1 MKLRYSYFLLIL
13 FCALSACSS
22 GVGGFLSGG
31 SGNITN
37 PVGTPDTGTTNLE
50 PEGISLPLSFLS
62 GDVNSAFTAT
72 YAPDS
77 SGHDP
82 IIGFAGSVD
91 TSSMTDSNGDGYAD
105 GYFVATSDSSLEETT
120 ANNWSWIFMS
130 TAHAETTN
138 TICSR
143 SGVMCW
149 PITMTGEFEA
159 YPSAASQ
166 HYIYITDGT
175 KISTGIT
182 ATPITHLLW
191 LAKAPKEITNGPTDF
206 TYEDNSANVFWALTQ
221 DIGAAIIE
229 TDDIFKVV
237 GSHGDSY
244 KMFDAAGTTQL
255 AYDSDNHKLGSNIL
269 NSGLPID
276 SFAATDLVSTAFS
289 LDGTTTVPDTEI
301 YNKVKYTADGKL
313 RFVRKPNSG
322 KGIESIYYGVNS
334 GTDEI
339 TFFDSSDSTSLG
351 IDNVTNTI
359 AFDVE
364 SSGTGLVLFEGN
376 DSSLRFRMAY
386 PSGRSSSY
394 TRLGGTS
401 YLGLTC
407 AYDSDGLCNYRDL
420 QIYRENSSPTEYGR
434 ALLLDKDNN
443 RVGSIRYNYQDG
455 TGSAVIT
462 WIALGDGKTPV
473 AIVFNSD
480 KSKAY
485 ILNQGDGTVSVLSLT
500 NAQGSPLRAANITI
514 ENLDLKTYL
523 NGISA
528 TITPTSLTYTTSTSG
543 KNYLVV
549 MSEGLKGAIVVDLET
564 ATLTAE

>member
-1 MKLRYSYFLLIL
+1 MKLRYSYFVLIL
-13 FCALSACSS
+13 CLALSACTS
-22 GVGGFLSGG
+22 GAGGLFGG
-31 SGNITN
+31 SSNLN
-37 PVGTPDTGTTNLE
+37 PAAAGTPDTGTTNLE
-50 PEGISLPLSFLS
+50 PEGESLPLSFLS

-120 ANNWSWIFMS
+120 ARNWSWIFMS

-138 TICSR
+138 MICSR

-182 ATPITHLLW
+182 ATPNTHLLW
-191 LAKAPKEITNGPTDF
+191 LAKAPKEITNGPTNF

-221 DIGAAIIE
+221 DIGAAIVE
-229 TDDIFKVV
+229 TDYVFKVV
-237 GSHGDSY
+237 GSHGDNY
-244 KMFDAAGTTQL
+244 KMFDASGTTQL
-255 AYDSDNHKLGSNIL
+255 AYDSGNHKLGSNIL

-276 SFAATDLVSTAFS
+276 SFTATDLVSTAFS

-301 YNKVKYTADGKL
+301 YNKVKYTVDGKL

-322 KGIESIYYGVNS
+322 KGIENIYYALNS
-334 GTDEI
+334 STDEI
-339 TFFDSSDSTSLG
+339 TFFDDSTWSETTLLG
-351 IDNVTNTI
+351 ISAVTNTI

-364 SSGTGLVLFEGN
+364 SSGTGLVLFEAN
-376 DSSLRFRMAY
+376 DSLRFRMAY
-386 PSGRSSSY
+386 GAHRY
-394 TRLGGTS
+394 GGTS
-401 YLGLTC
+401 ALGITC
-407 AYDSDGLCNYRDL
+407 TYDSDGLCNYRDL
-420 QIYRENSSPTEYGR
+420 QIYRENSSTTEYGR

-443 RVGSIRYNYQDG
+443 RVGSVRYNYQDG

-462 WIALGDGKTPV
+462 WIALGIGKTPV
-473 AIVFNSD
+473 SMVLNGD

-485 ILNQGDGTVSVLSLT
+485 VLNQGDDTVSVLTLT
-500 NAQGSPLRAANITI
+500 NAQGSLLRAANITI
-514 ENLDLKTYL
+514 ESLDLKTYL
-523 NGISA
+523 NGINA
-528 TITPTSLTYTTSTSG
+528 TITPTSLIYTTSTSG
-543 KNYLVV
+543 KNGLVV
-549 MSEGLKGAIVVDLET
+549 MSEGLKGAIVVDLDT
-564 ATLTAE
+564 AILTAE